1 MDADRGLDPAEVQR
15 RLTHEQLGVAC
26 QQMLLSPYAVL
37 VVDAYL
43 SWLVWRG
50 GAPGVALALLG
61 LSCVCQAWRRWQAK
75 QLQADP
81 DLALQPALRRLRRT
95 YFVLGCARAAIIP
108 AVFVF
113 PFDGSPHLLTMVMV
127 GAGAGGVSTSAGML
141 ALYRAWCFPVATTLA
156 GAWALRF
163 DAEGIGLAVL
173 ILLMFAMLVA
183 FVRRQGDTLRHA
195 VGLSL
200 QLERSLDVAAIE
212 RDRANAANH
221 AKTRFFAAASHDLR
235 QPLHALSINATT
247 LDLLAQRSNNPKLQ
261 EVNQG
266 IGRALAQCSRLLD
279 GLLDISK
286 LDSGAVKPVL
296 VPTELRH
303 LLQLIQAEHAPVA
316 AFKGLRLH
324 VLPGPACM
332 ALTDPTQLTR
342 VVGNLVDN
350 ALKFTERGEV
360 ALDVRPAHDGAGR
373 SCLRLSVSD
382 TGIGIAS
389 DEQQR
394 VFEDFYQVGNA
405 SRDRAQGLGLGLSI
419 VARTAELLGI
429 TLRLLSEPGRGS
441 RFELDLPEVKDPAAA
456 ATADQADDEASVAAE
471 ETTMPRLSAL
481 VIDDEEE
488 ALLAMR
494 PWLEALG
501 WDVRCAVDLGAAER
515 HLDEG
520 FRPQVAAVDFRLKNI
535 NGLQVIEALRRRQ
548 PDLPAV
554 IITGDTAPTQLKN
567 ILSAGIPILHKPID
581 GRRLA
586 HALVQAARKGGMHE
600 ARSGLAVEGD

>member
-1 MDADRGLDPAEVQR
+1 M
-15 RLTHEQLGVAC
+15 
-26 QQMLLSPYAVL
+26 MLSPYAVL
-37 VVDAYL
+37 IVDAYL

-61 LSCVCQAWRRWQAK
+61 LSCVCQAWRRWQAI
-75 QLQADP
+75 QLQTDP
-81 DLALQPALRRLRRT
+81 GLELQPALRRLRRT

-108 AVFVF
+108 AVFQF

-141 ALYRAWCFPVATTLA
+141 PLYRAWCIPVATTLA
-156 GAWALRF
+156 GAWALRW

-200 QLERSLDVAAIE
+200 QLEQSLGVAAME

-247 LDLLAQRSNNPKLQ
+247 LDLLAQRSDNPKLR

-279 GLLDISK
+279 SLLDISK
-286 LDSGAVKPVL
+286 LDSGAVRPVL

-324 VLPGPACM
+324 VLPGPSCL

-342 VVGNLVDN
+342 VIGNLVDN
-350 ALKFTERGEV
+350 ALKFTEQGEV
-360 ALDVRPAHDGAGR
+360 TLAVRPVSDAAGGP
-373 SCLRLSVSD
+373 CLRLCVAD
-382 TGIGIAS
+382 TGIGIAP

-405 SRDRAQGLGLGLSI
+405 SRDRTQGLGLGLSI

-429 TLRLLSEPGRGS
+429 RLRLFSEPGRGS
-441 RFELDLPEVKDPAAA
+441 RFELDLPIAAGA
-456 ATADQADDEASVAAE
+456 APDIDADAAPLASDD
-471 ETTMPRLSAL
+471 TTMPLLRAL

-494 PWLEALG
+494 PWLEALS

-515 HLDEG
+515 HLDDG

-548 PDLPAV
+548 PELPAV

-586 HALVQAARKGGMHE
+586 QALVQAARTGGAHE
-600 ARSGLAVEGD
+600 TRSGLAVERD